1 MATLSRGQTF
11 GATESI
17 TNTKLHNLVDLGSI
31 SALVN
36 ADCSASMA
44 LADTKL
50 ADITTGGKVSGAA
63 LILLGNTPSGAGS
76 IPSKNILL
84 AGDLILSSRTSAPTG
99 WTDVSTTYDNKF
111 MRIGDDTPLTT
122 TGGSDTDSI
131 TLTTTELPAHT
142 HATGTFAVA
151 NESAH
156 THVQGD
162 SQYNRTGATVRNM
175 LYQGDNMSDTPTVT
189 GAGSAHT
196 HSFTGALAN
205 TGSGTAFSVDTVPAY
220 IQVRMFKKD

>member
-122 TGGSDTDSI
+122 TGGADTDSI

-142 HATGTFAVA
+142 HAAGTYAAA

-156 THVQGD
+156 THAIPYG
-162 SQYNRTGATVRNM
+162 TGADGQSFIAAPSASYSGSGGIGT
-175 LYQGDNMSDTPTVT
+175 T
-189 GAGSAHT
+189 AGSAHGHT
-196 HSFTGALAN
+196 LSGASASS
-205 TGSGTAFSVDTVPAY
+205 GSGTAFSVDTVPAY